1 MTRPTLPPIL
11 TQSPFAT
18 TRSEFIDM
26 PVTRFF
32 NVSCRD
38 RAIMPVNTAEV
49 VRSGI
54 RSIVA
59 IRCSRY
65 MMVIKYRTRLI
76 SVFNSGTTVKR
87 LKKVRGASTI
97 SHRTKNITPS
107 ADDNAKIL
115 SSILS
120 PYPGKTPLL
129 TMKITMKVAAT
140 WKKSG
145 TAAQKLNTIGEEE
158 KVGFADDADSGVI
171 IRVRVSRCQ
180 RVLADY

>member
-1 MTRPTLPPIL
+1 
-11 TQSPFAT
+11 
-18 TRSEFIDM
+18 
-26 PVTRFF
+26 
-32 NVSCRD
+32 
-38 RAIMPVNTAEV
+38 MPVNTAEV

-54 RSIVA
+54 RSIAA

-129 TMKITMKVAAT
+129 TMKITLKAAAMRRSSRT
-140 WKKSG
+140 
-145 TAAQKLNTIGEEE
+145 TANGFQIFGWLEDFR
-158 KVGFADDADSGVI
+158 FADDADSGVI
-171 IRVRVSRCQ
+171 IESVYQGVKG
-180 RVLADY
+180 Y